1 MPLGN
6 HEASY
11 EEEFK
16 NGYLAV
22 SGQKDA
28 RFLSAVTLEDFR
40 GDKGYFS
47 KIKEISD
54 PVAVTSRNSDTQND
68 EIEFETRK
76 INKVLYRKSI
86 LLDHN
91 DDIRRHTDPSGD
103 TLRELVAAHNKKID
117 DVIVA
122 AAEGTA
128 YGWQDNSL
136 ISVPSYGFDAA
147 NVVPVNYTNAAPT
160 GSGANTN
167 LTVEKLLR
175 VKKLMGDNE
184 IPDMEDGIFVFVPPS
199 AEQSLLNQDKYI
211 NLDYG
216 SGNLKGAMLA
226 PKFGMTFIR
235 TNRLTTNSSAIADCL
250 VMTKSAVKVCLNRV
264 NRIRIG
270 ERDDKNYS
278 NQIFTEMLV
287 GATRMYEDRI
297 YKVRVNDAVVTAVGA

>member
-1 MPLGN
+1 MALGN

-28 RFLSAVTLEDFR
+28 RFLQAVTVEDFR
-40 GDKGYFS
+40 GDVGYFT
-47 KIKEISD
+47 KIKEISA
-54 PVAVTSRNSDTQND
+54 PEAVTARNTDTQNE

-76 INKVLYRKSI
+76 IHKVLYRKSI
-86 LLDHN
+86 LLDRN

-117 DVIVA
+117 DVIIA

-136 ISVPSYGFDAA
+136 TSVPSYSFDSS
-147 NVVPVNYTNAAPT
+147 NIVPANYTNAAPS
-160 GSGANTN
+160 GSGSNTN

-175 VKKLMGDNE
+175 VKKLMADNE
-184 IPDMEDGIFVFVPPS
+184 IPDMDDGIFVFIPPS

-216 SGNLKGAMLA
+216 TGNLVGAMLA

-235 TNRLTTNSSAIADCL
+235 TNRLTSASSIVDCL
-250 VMTKSAVKVCLNRV
+250 VMTKSAIKVCLNRLNMV
-264 NRIRIG
+264 RID
-270 ERDDKNYS
+270 ERNDKNY
-278 NQIFTEMLV
+278 NKQIYTEMLI
-287 GATRMYEDRI
+287 GASRLYEDRV
-297 YKVRVNDAVVTAVGA
+297 YKIKVNDAVVTESA